1 MCQNCER
8 IKAQRQQVLSHA
20 NEIGDLAI
28 LATAEIESVTDA
40 LKLKLQLDHYG
51 EAGLLDPANM
61 LLLIAHFAQ
70 RSKALESDNK
80 RLHET
85 LGYLSTNQGAPV
97 APAQPAP
104 VADDQ
109 QKLLA
114 VEVVRLLEAVA
125 NTVENAQTRAME
137 GINAQIRELK
147 NRHGLNK

>member
-20 NEIGDLAI
+20 NEIADLAI

-51 EAGLLDPANM
+51 DAGLLDPANM

-70 RSKALESDNK
+70 KSKTLEADNK

-85 LGYLSTNQGAPV
+85 LNYLSTNQSA
-97 APAQPAP
+97 APAP
-104 VADDQ
+104 VAEPAADDQ
-109 QKLLA
+109 RKLLA
-114 VEVVRLLEAVA
+114 VEAVRLLEAVA
-125 NTVENAQTRAME
+125 NTVENAQARAME